1 MRATFRAAVAACL
14 IFLALVVVVGVAQAA
29 DPVFPSLPS
38 TADLQAPPAVHNRT
52 AFYVGLAGG
61 MNVAQLEADA
71 FKFSDTAWLGGGFAG
86 MNVRFPMSPF
96 LVGIEGDYMLTDVK
110 ASPGAIVVGTTHYL
124 ASVRGRAGVAI
135 GPAFL
140 YVTGGPAFTEN
151 KLTVLGTTDKNFM
164 IGGAFGAGAEAELTK
179 ALFVRLEAIHYI
191 FPDNDSTSCGVA
203 CLYTSKDQQTTV
215 RAAVG
220 FKLN

>member
-14 IFLALVVVVGVAQAA
+14 LIGLIAIPVVALAA
-29 DPVFPSLPS
+29 DTGGPVASRIF
-38 TADLQAPPAVHNRT
+38 DDIQAPPAVHNRS
-52 AFYVGLAGG
+52 AFYVGVVGG
-61 MNVAQLEADA
+61 MDVAQIEAA
-71 FKFSDTAWLGGGFAG
+71 TFKFSDSSWLAGGFMG
-86 MNVRFPMSPF
+86 LNVRLPSSPF
-96 LVGIEGDYMLTDVK
+96 VIGLEGDYVFTDIK
-110 ASPGAIVVGTTHYL
+110 ASPGLLVVATTSYL
-124 ASVRGRAGVAI
+124 ASVRARAGVAV

-151 KLTVLGTTDKNFM
+151 KLAVPGSTDKTFL
-164 IGGAFGAGAEAELTK
+164 IGAALGAGVEAEVTK
-179 ALFVRLEAIHYI
+179 ALFLRLEAIHYA
-191 FPDNDSTSCGVA
+191 FPDNDSTSCGPS